1 MQLGLLEYKVRRKG
15 WEMRPEFHVRQVT
28 VRVLEQSTTDAGE
41 FKLIVNT
48 ERQQELGTMAEDH
61 G

>member
-1 MQLGLLEYKVRRKG
+1 
-15 WEMRPEFHVRQVT
+15 MRPEFHVRQVAA
-28 VRVLEQSTTDAGE
+28 RVLEQSTADAGE